1 MTRLAHS
8 PYGKELLDDPAADP
22 ATVALS
28 LRNIA
33 RANWWFGGWAAVRHG
48 MRRLLESREA
58 LLPGHHEGPED
69 PKRSSH
75 LTLLDVGTGTGD
87 LPARAVRWGA
97 RRGIPIRAVG
107 LERSPV
113 AARLARGRGLPTL
126 VGCAG
131 DLPLPDRSVDLVTAS
146 QLAHHLDPDSCRTLF
161 RECARVARLG
171 VVIADL
177 HPSALAAIG
186 FRLGGTILRFDAVTI
201 DDGVTSLGRGFTTAR
216 LAGLLA
222 DTGISASVTRR
233 PGARVVAWWRV

>member
-1 MTRLAHS
+1 MSRLAPS
-8 PYGKELLDDPAADP
+8 PHGTELLDDPAADP

-33 RANWWFGGWAAVRHG
+33 RANWWFGGWAAIRYG
-48 MRRLLESREA
+48 LGRLLA
-58 LLPGHHEGPED
+58 PGRASHPGQPPGPED
-69 PKRSSH
+69 PKRLAG

-97 RRGIPIRAVG
+97 GRGISIRAVG

-146 QLAHHLDPDSCRTLF
+146 QLAHHLDADSCRTLF

-171 VVIADL
+171 VVVADL
-177 HPSALAAIG
+177 HPSPLAAIG
-186 FRLGGTILRFDAVTI
+186 FRLGGAILRFDAVTI

-216 LAGLLA
+216 LATLLA
-222 DTGISASVTRR
+222 GAGISAAVTRR
-233 PGARVVAWWRV
+233 PGARVVAWWRA